1 MRNKIAFKLSVYFAI
16 ALLTFAVIISGMF
29 VLLFRNNT
37 IELHKA
43 ELEQRAVK
51 ISETLATIMG
61 GSVVKGQGSGY
72 GAYIKFLN
80 DIAMADVWIV
90 DEDLNIIT
98 NGLGLHSEYAFT
110 QLPAN
115 AESIVN
121 EVFSGKTAFSESF
134 STLLDTPTLT
144 VGTPIKSSDAKII
157 GVVLIHSP
165 VTGIN
170 DAVSKGI
177 IVLVLSMGVSL
188 VLAILI
194 AIGFSL
200 VFTRPLKKMNAMAM
214 KLADNDYTAKTDIH
228 QNDEIGT
235 LAHNL
240 DILSKRLLLSS
251 EESARL
257 EQMRRDFVANVSH
270 ELRTP
275 ITVIRGSLEALND
288 GVVTEESKV
297 KEYYGQ
303 MLNESKGLQ
312 RLVTDL
318 LDLSRL
324 QNMDFHIEMAQVYIC
339 DAVSDVIR
347 SAKSIGESKNIEFI
361 VEKATENCTVTG
373 DYDRLRQML
382 MTILDNAVKFS
393 PQNGKIAIKLS
404 YDNGLN
410 ISIKDQGA
418 GISEE
423 DLPYIFDRFYKT
435 KSVDNTNG
443 TGLGLAIANQ
453 IAIRHDAQIRV
464 LSTKGEGSEFI
475 IKFKGEKELNQ

>member
-1 MRNKIAFKLSVYFAI
+1 
-16 ALLTFAVIISGMF
+16 
-29 VLLFRNNT
+29 
-37 IELHKA
+37 
-43 ELEQRAVK
+43 
-51 ISETLATIMG
+51 
-61 GSVVKGQGSGY
+61 
-72 GAYIKFLN
+72 
-80 DIAMADVWIV
+80 MADVWIV
-90 DEDLNIIT
+90 DKDLNIIT
-98 NGLGLHSEYAFT
+98 NGLGPHSQYTFT
-110 QLPAN
+110 ELPAN

-121 EVFSGKTAFSESF
+121 DVFTGKTAFSESF

-144 VGTPIKSSDAKII
+144 VGTPIKSSDGKII

-165 VTGIN
+165 VNGIN
-170 DAVSKGI
+170 SAVSKGMV
-177 IVLVLSMGVSL
+177 VLVLSMGVSL
-188 VLAILI
+188 ILAILI

-200 VFTRPLKKMNAMAM
+200 IFTKPLKKMNTMAM
-214 KLADNDYTAKTDIH
+214 KLADNDYSARTDIK
-228 QNDEIGT
+228 QTDEIGT

-240 DILSKRLLLSS
+240 DILAKRLLLSS

-324 QNMDFHIEMAQVYIC
+324 QNMDFHIETAQVYVC
-339 DAVSDVIR
+339 DAVSDAIR
-347 SAKSIGESKNIEFI
+347 SAKSIGEPKNIEFI
-361 VEKATENCTVTG
+361 VEKTTENCTVTG
-373 DYDRLRQML
+373 DYDRLRQMF

-393 PQNGKIAIKLS
+393 PQNGKITIKLS
-404 YDNGLN
+404 YNNGLN

-418 GISEE
+418 GIEEE

-435 KSVDNTNG
+435 KSVENTNG

-453 IAIRHDAQIRV
+453 IAIRHDAQIQV
-464 LSTKGEGSEFI
+464 LSQKGEGSEFI
-475 IKFKGEKELNQ
+475 IIFKGEKHL

>member
-16 ALLTFAVIISGMF
+16 ALLSFAVVISGMF

-43 ELEQRAVK
+43 DLEQRAVK

-61 GSVVKGQGSGY
+61 GTVVKGQRSGY

-98 NGLGLHSEYAFT
+98 NGLGLHSEYEFT
-110 QLPAN
+110 ELPAN

-121 EVFSGKTAFSESF
+121 EVFTGKTAFSESF

-144 VGTPIKSSDAKII
+144 VGTPIKSSDGKII

-165 VTGIN
+165 VNGIN
-170 DAVSKGI
+170 SAVSKGMV
-177 IVLVLSMGVSL
+177 VLVLSMGVSL
-188 VLAILI
+188 ILAILI

-200 VFTRPLKKMNAMAM
+200 VFTKPLKKMNDMAM
-214 KLADNDYTAKTDIH
+214 KLADNDYSARTDIK
-228 QNDEIGT
+228 QTDEIGT

-240 DILSKRLLLSS
+240 DILAKRLLLSS
-251 EESARL
+251 EESVRL

-324 QNMDFHIEMAQVYIC
+324 QNMDFHIETAQVYIC

-347 SAKSIGESKNIEFI
+347 SAKSIGEPKNIEFI
-361 VEKATENCTVTG
+361 IEKTTENCTVTG

-393 PQNGKIAIKLS
+393 PQNGKITIKLS
-404 YDNGLN
+404 YNNGLN

-418 GISEE
+418 GIEEE

-435 KSVDNTNG
+435 KSIENTNG

-453 IAIRHDAQIRV
+453 IAIRHDAQIQV

-475 IKFKGEKELNQ
+475 IKFKGEEHL

>member
-1 MRNKIAFKLSVYFAI
+1 MKNKIAFKLSVYFAI
-16 ALLTFAVIISGMF
+16 ALLTFGLIISGMF

-61 GSVVKGQGSGY
+61 GTVVKGQGSGY

-110 QLPAN
+110 ELPPN

-121 EVFSGKTAFSESF
+121 EVFTGKTAFSESF

-144 VGTPIKSSDAKII
+144 VGTPIKSNDAKII

-170 DAVSKGI
+170 EAVSKGM

-188 VLAILI
+188 ILAILI

-200 VFTRPLKKMNAMAM
+200 VFTKPLKKMNDMAM

-361 VEKATENCTVTG
+361 VEKTTENCTVTG

-393 PQNGKIAIKLS
+393 PQNGKISIKLS

-453 IAIRHDAQIRV
+453 IAIRHEAQIQV
-464 LSTKGEGSEFI
+464 LSTKDEGSEFI
-475 IKFKGEKELNQ
+475 IKFKGEEQL

>member
-170 DAVSKGI
+170 DAVSKGM

-288 GVVTEESKV
+288 GVVTEEAKV

-361 VEKATENCTVTG
+361 VEKTTENCTVTG

-453 IAIRHDAQIRV
+453 IAIRHDAQIQV
-464 LSTKGEGSEFI
+464 LSQKGEGSEFI
-475 IKFKGEKELNQ
+475 IKFKGEEHL